1 MTSRP
6 SHVTVTRHRHTNTV
20 LPCVICMQQQSRHQ
34 TSAVNMSGASHRTW
48 QLQKHL
54 HAQRCMTRE
63 AACYD
68 PTCRTPHK
76 TRSRAKQTFQCQAM
90 HMTWQLHNHCLAQ
103 RCTAWQPA
111 TVRHAAPLAN
121 LPPVPGNAL
130 DLAATQ
136 TLSGTA
142 LHCMA
147 ACCLGSD
154 SSTPCKP
161 FSATQTR
168 KTADKECKLR

>member
-1 MTSRP
+1 MTRARSTADLPIQNPRTLPARNTSRPALHSRALTRQQSFTMTSRP

-68 PTCRTPHK
+68 PTCSTPHK

-90 HMTWQLHNHCLAQ
+90 HMTWQLHNHC
-103 RCTAWQPA
+103 
-111 TVRHAAPLAN
+111 
-121 LPPVPGNAL
+121 
-130 DLAATQ
+130 
-136 TLSGTA
+136 
-142 LHCMA
+142 
-147 ACCLGSD
+147 
-154 SSTPCKP
+154 
-161 FSATQTR
+161 
-168 KTADKECKLR
+168 